1 MGVRS
6 MRLLWISVIESGE
19 QGGIIVGESVR
30 WVGDWEDILMEVV
43 VGGGVADDGGLS
55 EFVGGNVDVEAGGG
69 VT

>member
-30 WVGDWEDILMEVV
+30 WMGDWEVILMEVV
-43 VGGGVADDGGLS
+43 VGGGVADDGGL
-55 EFVGGNVDVEAGGG
+55 
-69 VT
+69 

>member
-43 VGGGVADDGGLS
+43 VGGRVADDGGLL
-55 EFVGGNVDVEAGGG
+55 EFVGGNVAVEAGGG